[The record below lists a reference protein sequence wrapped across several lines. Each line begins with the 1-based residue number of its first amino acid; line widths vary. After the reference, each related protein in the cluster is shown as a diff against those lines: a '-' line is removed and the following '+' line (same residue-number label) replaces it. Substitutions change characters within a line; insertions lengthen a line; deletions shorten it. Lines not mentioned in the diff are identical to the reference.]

1 MAAPVRQSKISLRAH
16 LYQPGGGALEF
27 ARFKA
32 FVGTIKGSRF
42 SFRRNDELYRV
53 VVKRIDQDDET
64 LGLVTPVVIHDR
76 DTIEHNRMVVAR
88 DLEIVGGSKWV
99 VTQVRKR
106 QPPHT
111 HARTRHAAG
120 VPLHHR

>member
-1 MAAPVRQSKISLRAH
+1 MASRLHEPFRRTRCNCMAAPVRQSEISLRAH

-42 SFRRNDELYRV
+42 SFRRSDELYRV

-64 LGLVTPVVIHDR
+64 LGLVTP
-76 DTIEHNRMVVAR
+76 
-88 DLEIVGGSKWV
+88 S
-99 VTQVRKR
+99 
-106 QPPHT
+106 
-111 HARTRHAAG
+111 
-120 VPLHHR
+120 